1 MRRDKLLTSVAGTK
15 WKAADEETNG
25 KNEGYWNEKR
35 ILFSYFLVFRSFWLS
50 SIGIN
55 SSLLLISLFD

>member
-1 MRRDKLLTSVAGTK
+1 MAGTK

-35 ILFSYFLVFRSFWLS
+35 ILFSYFLVFRNFWLS
-50 SIGIN
+50 RREIN
-55 SSLLLISLFD
+55 DSSLLISF